1 MVSPISAV
9 WICSPV
15 KGISRMNRASEGM
28 VNRTPV
34 KPRIG
39 PYMRGQRTA
48 ARASGKANSGHQHP
62 EQQGQAGELDV
73 LDQVAADVVE
83 VVADPRPADQLGRQ
97 DRSGAVGQLISL
109 DSSSRVTM
117 PS

>member
-1 MVSPISAV
+1 MVRPIRAV
-9 WICSPV
+9 WIFSPV

-39 PYMRGQRTA
+39 PYSRGQRTA
-48 ARASGKANSGHQHP
+48 ARAS

-97 DRSGAVGQLISL
+97 GRGGAVGQLISL
-109 DSSSRVTM
+109 DSSSMVTM